1 MCFPPFHS
9 APLQHF
15 SKFYLQVAEFENNVM
30 EDVCPVTGSVR
41 DVTKASWIN
50 FLHRLYISCHKVKY
64 GLFDLS
70 SSTFYIYFM
79 LKAISGSN

>member
-1 MCFPPFHS
+1 MCFPLFHS

-41 DVTKASWIN
+41 DVTK
-50 FLHRLYISCHKVKY
+50 
-64 GLFDLS
+64 
-70 SSTFYIYFM
+70 
-79 LKAISGSN
+79 GS